1 MGVPEC
7 ILGDMLRALV
17 KLVGRCD
24 ASFLLSL
31 YLTVEFWEEVL
42 VSMGV
47 CVCVV
52 HVCTCACAGTR
63 ACGRG
68 CA

>member
-17 KLVGRCD
+17 KVVSRCD

-52 HVCTCACAGTR
+52 HVCTCVC
-63 ACGRG
+63 
-68 CA
+68 